1 VFPRTLEQEIEHA
14 GGPATLGANPVLS
27 GENFELALK
36 VFIAAHIITR
46 DRHVL
51 IQQLSHPIK
60 PRDMTVQVFQHRLLN
75 VVELL
80 PGVSAQL
87 M

>member
-1 VFPRTLEQEIEHA
+1 VIPRTLEQEIEDA
-14 GGPATLGANPVLS
+14 WGPATLGANPVLS

-36 VFIAAHIITR
+36 ALIAAHTITR

-60 PRDMTVQVFQHRLLN
+60 PRDMTVQVFQHHLLN
-75 VVELL
+75 AVELL
-80 PGVSAQL
+80 PGTSAQL